1 MRLILSVF
9 DAMRSFNRSVTRMEI
24 ERESGLNKYA
34 VEKGLCG
41 LMRRG
46 LLVIHAEP
54 RKRGLYGLVPGAE
67 RPEDLRGKYTRDE
80 EHRIAAAQR
89 VHAQRS
95 GGFVGDYSPARPP
108 SHSAQPGALRIVVKG
123 ILDVRHAPTDAFAPC
138 ALEQA
143 WKRR

>member
-1 MRLILSVF
+1 MRLILAVF
-9 DAMRSFNRSVTRMEI
+9 DAMRTFDRSVTRMEI

-46 LLVIHAEP
+46 LLVIHTEP
-54 RKRGLYGLVPGAE
+54 RKRGLYGLVPGAK
-67 RPEDLRGKYTRDE
+67 RPEDLRGHYPRDD

-89 VHAQRS
+89 AHARRS
-95 GGFVGDYSPARPP
+95 GVFVGDYSPARPP
-108 SHSAQPGALRIVVKG
+108 SHNAQPGALRVVVKG
-123 ILDVRHAPTDAFAPC
+123 VLDVRHATPAEWAPC